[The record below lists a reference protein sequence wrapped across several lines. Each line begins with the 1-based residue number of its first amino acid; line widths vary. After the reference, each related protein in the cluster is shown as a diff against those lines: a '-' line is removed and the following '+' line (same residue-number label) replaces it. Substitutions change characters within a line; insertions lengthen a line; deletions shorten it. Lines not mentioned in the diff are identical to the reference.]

1 MLEKDLNSIDWI
13 IIEVTLDGIINEI
26 EVEDTFDWFNN
37 FSDEVTNGVYEDL
50 AESFNTVLLI
60 YRTTLFCAILEERYE
75 IAEKI
80 NIGISIEEGKV
91 KKQICELYKDDSLDK
106 AEYLAEVEIIKTI
119 HNECV
124 DIFLNNKKQY

>member
-1 MLEKDLNSIDWI
+1 MLDKDLNSIDWI
-13 IIEVTLDGIINEI
+13 LIEVTLDGIINDL

-50 AESFNTVLLI
+50 VESFNTVLLI

-80 NIGISIEEGKV
+80 NIAISIEEDKV
-91 KKQICELYKDDSLDK
+91 KKEICELYKDDSLDK

-124 DIFLNNKKQY
+124 DIFLNKKK